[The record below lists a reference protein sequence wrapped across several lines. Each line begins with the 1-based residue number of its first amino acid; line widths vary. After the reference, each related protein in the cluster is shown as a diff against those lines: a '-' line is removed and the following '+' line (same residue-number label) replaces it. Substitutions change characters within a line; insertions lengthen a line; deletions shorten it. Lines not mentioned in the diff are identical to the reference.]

1 MIVDEPLDG
10 RDRGLPVIELDNVSF
25 SYDDRPTLLD
35 VSIRIFDR
43 ETVSVVGPNGGGKTT
58 LLRLILGVLRPQSG
72 SVRIFGGPPEQ
83 MRRRVGYVPQFM
95 QFDDKFPISVI
106 DVVSMGTLGSRLMG
120 RFSKADRSIAA
131 SALESVGL
139 HEFRSAQFSELSGGQ
154 RQRVLIARALAS
166 QARLLLL
173 DEPTSNVDRLAARE
187 MYSLLETLSR
197 DITIVMVSHDIGV
210 VSAFTKKV
218 LCVNQSC
225 AVHPTGSLTGD
236 SLVDIYAGEMAYVRH
251 DRVVGD
257 DE

>member
-1 MIVDEPLDG
+1 MSADLVEVDTKGP
-10 RDRGLPVIELDNVSF
+10 PVIELEAVSF
-25 SYDDRPTLLD
+25 SYDDRPTLSD
-35 VSIRIFDR
+35 VSLRIYDR

-58 LLRLILGVLRPQSG
+58 LLKLILGILRPYSG

-83 MRRRVGYVPQFM
+83 MRRYVGYVPQFM
-95 QFDDKFPISVI
+95 QFDDKFPISVL
-106 DVVSMGTLGSRLMG
+106 DVVSMGTLGGKLIG
-120 RFSKADRSIAA
+120 HFSKGDRSTART
-131 SALESVGL
+131 ALRSVGL
-139 HEFRSAQFSELSGGQ
+139 EEFSSAQFSELSGGQ

-187 MYSLLETLSR
+187 MYSLLESLSR
-197 DITIVMVSHDIGV
+197 NITIVMVSHDIGV

-236 SLVDIYAGEMAYVRH
+236 SLMDIYAGEMAYVRH
-251 DRVVGD
+251 DAVVGD
-257 DE
+257 NE